1 MLFIL
6 ITEFLDLLLP
16 FEQGKES
23 TLPCE
28 SGGGRGE
35 GGPGQ
40 GAGRTRELLKHPR
53 CMINKEKAEK
63 RLQF

>member
-6 ITEFLDLLLP
+6 ITEFLDLLSP

-28 SGGGRGE
+28 SGGGRG
-35 GGPGQ
+35 
-40 GAGRTRELLKHPR
+40 GAWTRCRKD
-53 CMINKEKAEK
+53 
-63 RLQF
+63 